1 MASQT
6 ARWAGHLFGGSLDA
20 LTRSRGRPHSVAA
33 HPAAHTV
40 PLWTRARLLR
50 SIGLRDG
57 FFAAFAV
64 AGGSLLLASLG
75 GGAISIDAA
84 ISAARKRQ

>member
-1 MASQT
+1 
-6 ARWAGHLFGGSLDA
+6 
-20 LTRSRGRPHSVAA
+20 
-33 HPAAHTV
+33 V